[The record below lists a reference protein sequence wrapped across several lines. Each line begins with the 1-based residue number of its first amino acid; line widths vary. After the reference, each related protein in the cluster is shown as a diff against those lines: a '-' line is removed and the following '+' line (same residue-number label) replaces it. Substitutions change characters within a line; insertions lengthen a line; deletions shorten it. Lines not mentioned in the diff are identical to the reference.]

1 MLDQIKKSLK
11 ARVDAQLVEEL
22 LAAYQEAK
30 HNYFLGGLRLSAVE
44 GGRFCEAAMRM
55 LQQIATGAFTPL
67 SQSIDS
73 ERLFQQL
80 KDTPRGAHPDSI
92 RLNIPRVL
100 RVVYDIR
107 NGRDTA
113 HLADGIDPNLQ
124 DATLVISNID
134 WALAEFVR
142 LYHDVNADE
151 AQRIVDGL
159 VARAAPAVQDFNGF
173 LKVLKP
179 GLQASPYVLLLL
191 YECGTRGALFDEL
204 HAWVRQPMRSNLRA
218 TLRRLAD
225 DKAFV
230 HDDGDRFYITK
241 LGIEEVEKKNLHGV
255 S

>member
-11 ARVDAQLVEEL
+11 ARFDAQLVEEL

-55 LQQIATGAFTPL
+55 LQQVTTGAFSPL
-67 SQSIDS
+67 SQPIDS

-92 RLNIPRVL
+92 RLNIPRAL

-142 LYHDVNADE
+142 LYHDVSADE
-151 AQRIVDGL
+151 AQRVVDGL
-159 VARAAPAVQDFNGF
+159 VARAVPAVQDFNGF

-179 GLQASPYVLLLL
+179 DLQASPYVLLLL
-191 YECGTRGALFDEL
+191 YECGTRGATFAEVTTW
-204 HAWVRQPMRSNLRA
+204 ARPPMRKNLRT
-218 TLRRLAD
+218 TLRRFVD

>member
-1 MLDQIKKSLK
+1 MLDKIAGNLK
-11 ARVDAQLVEEL
+11 VQFDSKLVDEL
-22 LAAYQEAK
+22 LSAYQEPK
-30 HNYFLGGLRLSAVE
+30 RNFFLSGLRLSAVE

-55 LQQIATGAFTPL
+55 LQQVATGRFTPL
-67 SQSIDS
+67 GQLIDS

-80 KDTPRGAHPDSI
+80 REIPRGTQPDSI

-113 HLADGIDPNLQ
+113 HLGDGIDPNLQ
-124 DATLVISNID
+124 DATLVISNLD
-134 WALAEFVR
+134 WVLAEFVR
-142 LYHDVNADE
+142 LYRDVDADE

-159 VARAAPAVQDFNGF
+159 VARAVPTVQDFNGF

-191 YECGTRGALFDEL
+191 YESGTRGASLSEIET
-204 HAWVRQPMRSNLRA
+204 WVRPTMKSNLKT
-218 TLRRLAD
+218 TLRRLVH
-225 DKAFV
+225 DKAFA
-230 HDDGDRFYITK
+230 HDNGSRYFITK
-241 LGIEEVEKKNLHGV
+241 LGLEEVERKNLHGV